1 MINILANQHDGEY
14 TSGNSYSCRESIHK
28 YITQKTTLNLVE
40 VVFLGKQEGWDTHCA
55 GTDQGHL
62 NWLKRIAIAPENSDQ
77 TQQHRENSFDQ
88 EHGGCGTDVVHH
100 TASLVHNFRHSGKI
114 GIHEHYI
121 CNVLGS
127 ITSLCHNHAAVCL
140 FQCQNI
146 VHTVTGHGNCMLLF
160 LKGKHH
166 LFLLLR
172 SYTAEYG
179 TLCNGTLH
187 ILRCGDSG
195 GINIFICILQAC
207 FFCNGRNSHRIIT
220 GDHFQIYA
228 LVFEK
233 CQGFRSIIPDNV
245 SKHK

>member
-1 MINILANQHDGEY
+1 
-14 TSGNSYSCRESIHK
+14 
-28 YITQKTTLNLVE
+28 
-40 VVFLGKQEGWDTHCA
+40 
-55 GTDQGHL
+55 
-62 NWLKRIAIAPENSDQ
+62 
-77 TQQHRENSFDQ
+77 
-88 EHGGCGTDVVHH
+88 
-100 TASLVHNFRHSGKI
+100 
-114 GIHEHYI
+114 
-121 CNVLGS
+121 
-127 ITSLCHNHAAVCL
+127 
-140 FQCQNI
+140 
-146 VHTVTGHGNCMLLF
+146 MLLF

-187 ILRCGDSG
+187 ILRCGDGS
-195 GINIFICILQAC
+195 GINVFICILQSC

-233 CQGFRSIIPDNV
+233 CQGFRGIIPDNV

>member
-1 MINILANQHDGEY
+1 MVNVLADQHNGKY
-14 TSGNSYSCRESIHK
+14 TSRNGDCCWECIHK

-40 VVFLGKQEGWDTHCA
+40 VVFLGEQEGWDTHCA

-127 ITSLCHNHAAVCL
+127 VTSLCHNYAAVCL

-187 ILRCGDSG
+187 ILRCGDGS
-195 GINIFICILQAC
+195 GINVFICILQSC

-220 GDHFQIYA
+220 GDHLEVNLLA
-228 LVFEK
+228 VKEL
-233 CQGFRSIIPDNV
+233 
-245 SKHK
+245 